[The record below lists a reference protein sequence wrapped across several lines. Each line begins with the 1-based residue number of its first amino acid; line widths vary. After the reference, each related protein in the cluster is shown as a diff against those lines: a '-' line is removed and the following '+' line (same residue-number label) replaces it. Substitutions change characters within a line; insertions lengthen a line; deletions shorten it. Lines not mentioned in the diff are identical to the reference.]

1 VVRHQ
6 PTSSNLGC
14 PNSCPSFGL
23 SVVDVSLRSGEV
35 ESSTDGRSGTRAA
48 TNEKRHTTNDK
59 NHKATSPNKP
69 SSTMVNKNL
78 TFDPLP
84 AEDIQLK
91 VGTVAELNGIRYVT
105 YYPKDQFICPW
116 CGTTATTES
125 AMTKHFTR
133 CKDYLAAQPVAPARH
148 TSQRRAQVAVAPKT
162 VSKNKK
168 EPEKQPKYAPQVSIS
183 MTIPVPVT
191 D

>member
-84 AEDIQLK
+84 AEDIKLK

-105 YYPKDQFICPW
+105 YYPNDQFIRQMSKGLKVEISKCRNIKMAIEISYLSVHSP
-116 CGTTATTES
+116 TITAVYHLVE
-125 AMTKHFTR
+125 
-133 CKDYLAAQPVAPARH
+133 C
-148 TSQRRAQVAVAPKT
+148 
-162 VSKNKK
+162 
-168 EPEKQPKYAPQVSIS
+168 
-183 MTIPVPVT
+183 
-191 D
+191 